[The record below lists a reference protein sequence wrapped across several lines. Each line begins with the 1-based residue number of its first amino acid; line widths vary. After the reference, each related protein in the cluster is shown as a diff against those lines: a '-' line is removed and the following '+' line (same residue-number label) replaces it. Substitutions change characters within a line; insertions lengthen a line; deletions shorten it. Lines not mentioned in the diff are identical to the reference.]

1 MNISTGTYVLGILDV
16 VLYLDINAGKWGP
29 RLWKLK
35 VATAIQYGVINP
47 FGHMPLEFAG
57 NKLNGM
63 LGPNP
68 EGNSACFWKCS
79 VKALLPAIG
88 VRSFLFG
95 DHVCSAHA
103 GVKISYSKNAAPHNV
118 KAHNTKRTRISL
130 YRICQWPHGIKMR
143 ANSHAWECV
152 KQAELERKTHFSTFS
167 SLACALV
174 CLQAPVWD
182 LDGRSELQMILW
194 VLPGLGSQH
203 MGPKRGLRMKTLN
216 FPLGMVSRQILI
228 QWSPATDQHSTP
240 ELWPEFPAAALF
252 FFGFRGALS
261 FSPSFGVGPLA
272 LSGPSFSFSQS
283 LSLIINF
290 LSTLTGLQQVGRK
303 ICDMIDMMM
312 WYDRIWSE
320 VLWYDMLWHEM
331 RWNQVW
337 NHVVCF
343 DTLV

>member
-1 MNISTGTYVLGILDV
+1 MNISTGTYVLGIFDV

-118 KAHNTKRTRISL
+118 KAHNTKRTRISW

-152 KQAELERKTHFSTFS
+152 KQAELERKTHFSAFS

-194 VLPGLGSQH
+194 ILPGLGSQH

-228 QWSPATDQHSTP
+228 QWSST
-240 ELWPEFPAAALF
+240 
-252 FFGFRGALS
+252 RDR
-261 FSPSFGVGPLA
+261 
-272 LSGPSFSFSQS
+272 
-283 LSLIINF
+283 
-290 LSTLTGLQQVGRK
+290 STLDTRTLARVPRSCPVLLWLPWGLVFLTLLRGGAFGLVRPILLILSISFPHHQLPLHPHRTSAGRQE
-303 ICDMIDMMM
+303 DM
-312 WYDRIWSE
+312 WYD
-320 VLWYDMLWHEM
+320 WYDDVIW
-331 RWNQVW
+331 
-337 NHVVCF
+337 
-343 DTLV
+343 